1 MSSIKTY
8 AIYKNGTLVLEDPV
22 NLPDH
27 ARVEVVIR
35 KKFSEFVKKFGE
47 PEAKEEVDKLLQTNR
62 KEDRMPDFSSC
73 VLDTSVVIKALFSP
87 SHQHAGTTY
96 AREVKTHKVCISL
109 LSVLD
114 VQGIE
119 VFIPHAVSS
128 RLPLYHPDSQ
138 ISMLRKRSAVK

>member
-47 PEAKEEVDKLLQTNR
+47 PEAKEEVDQLLQTNR
-62 KEDRMPDFSSC
+62 RRR
-73 VLDTSVVIKALFSP
+73 LDA
-87 SHQHAGTTY
+87 
-96 AREVKTHKVCISL
+96 
-109 LSVLD
+109 
-114 VQGIE
+114 
-119 VFIPHAVSS
+119 
-128 RLPLYHPDSQ
+128 
-138 ISMLRKRSAVK
+138 

>member
-62 KEDRMPDFSSC
+62 RRRPD
-73 VLDTSVVIKALFSP
+73 A
-87 SHQHAGTTY
+87 
-96 AREVKTHKVCISL
+96 
-109 LSVLD
+109 
-114 VQGIE
+114 
-119 VFIPHAVSS
+119 
-128 RLPLYHPDSQ
+128 
-138 ISMLRKRSAVK
+138 